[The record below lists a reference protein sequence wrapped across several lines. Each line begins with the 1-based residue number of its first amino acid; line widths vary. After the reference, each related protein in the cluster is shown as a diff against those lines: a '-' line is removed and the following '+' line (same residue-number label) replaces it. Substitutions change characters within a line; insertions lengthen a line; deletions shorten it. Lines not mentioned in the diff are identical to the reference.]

1 MPDIKE
7 PPNIDQKVV
16 EDFGVE
22 WATFDQS
29 EVPHHEL
36 RKLFD
41 SYFKVFPVESFSE
54 NSTGFD
60 LGCGSG
66 RWTKLVASRC
76 GKLHCI
82 DPSAKALSVAQRN
95 LRDKTNCVFHLAGVE
110 NIPLDD
116 DSMDFG
122 YSLGVLHHVP
132 DTQAAIRSC
141 VAKLK
146 PGAPLLLYL
155 YYAFDNKPLWFKTV
169 WKASDHLRRLIS
181 KSPHAVKYALSQFI
195 AVTVYW
201 PLSRF
206 SALMEKMG
214 KNVENIPLS
223 AYRDKSFYTLRTDAL
238 DRFGTRLEKRFTR
251 DEIRDMM
258 EKAGLENIRFSDEV
272 PYWCAVGCK
281 KSS

>member
-1 MPDIKE
+1 MPVIKE
-7 PPNIDQKVV
+7 PYNIDQKVV

-29 EVPHHEL
+29 EVPYQEL
-36 RKLFD
+36 KKSFNF
-41 SYFKVFPVESFSE
+41 YFRVFPMESFSE

-66 RWTKLVASRC
+66 RWAQFVAPMC
-76 GKLHCI
+76 KHLHCI
-82 DPSAKALSVAQRN
+82 DPSAQALDVARRN
-95 LRDKTNCVFHLAGVE
+95 LSGQKNCSFHLAGVQ
-110 NIPLDD
+110 NILLDD
-116 DSMDFG
+116 SSMDFG

-132 DTQAAIRSC
+132 DTGAAIKSC

-146 PGAPLLLYL
+146 SGAPLLLYL

-169 WKASDHLRRLIS
+169 WKSSDQFRRLIS
-181 KSPHAVKYALSQFI
+181 KSPHAVKYALSQLI

-258 EKAGLENIRFSDEV
+258 EKAGLENIRFSDEA
-272 PYWCAVGCK
+272 PYWCAVGFK
-281 KSS
+281 K

>member
-1 MPDIKE
+1 MTKQ
-7 PPNIDQKVV
+7 NIDHKVV
-16 EDFGVE
+16 DDFGNE
-22 WATFDQS
+22 WEKFDQAQLS
-29 EVPHHEL
+29 PDEL
-36 RKLFD
+36 KRLFTG
-41 SYFKVFPVESFSE
+41 YFMVFPWENVSAESE
-54 NSTGFD
+54 GFD

-66 RWTKLVASRC
+66 RWAKLVASRC

-95 LRDKTNCVFHLAGVE
+95 LRDNSNCVFHLAGVE

-132 DTQAAIRSC
+132 DTLAAIRSC

-155 YYAFDNKPLWFKTV
+155 YYAFDNKPWWFKAI
-169 WKASDHLRRLIS
+169 WRASDKIRRVIS
-181 KSPHAVKYALSQFI
+181 KSPYLAKYALSQFM

-201 PLSRF
+201 PLSRM
-206 SALMEKMG
+206 SAVIEKTG
-214 KNVENIPLS
+214 RNVENIPLS

-251 DEIRDMM
+251 EEIRAMIKD
-258 EKAGLENIRFSDEV
+258 AGLENVRFSDEA
-272 PYWCAVGCK
+272 PFWCVVGFK
-281 KSS
+281 KLSGT

>member
-1 MPDIKE
+1 MTRQ
-7 PPNIDQKVV
+7 NIDHKVV
-16 EDFGVE
+16 DDFGNE
-22 WATFDQS
+22 WEKFDQAPLS
-29 EVPHHEL
+29 PDEL
-36 RKLFD
+36 KRLFD
-41 SYFKVFPVESFSE
+41 AYFKVFPWENVSAESE
-54 NSTGFD
+54 GFD

-66 RWTKLVASRC
+66 RWAKLVESRC
-76 GKLHCI
+76 GKIHCI

-95 LRDKTNCVFHLAGVE
+95 LRDNSNCIFHLAGVE

-155 YYAFDNKPLWFKTV
+155 YYAFDNKPWWFKAI
-169 WKASDHLRRLIS
+169 WQASDQIRRVIS
-181 KSPHAVKYALSQFI
+181 KSPYPVKYVLSQFI

-201 PLSRF
+201 PLSRM
-206 SALMEKMG
+206 SAVIEKTG

-238 DRFGTRLEKRFTR
+238 DRFGTRLKKRFTR
-251 DEIRDMM
+251 NEIREMM
-258 EKAGLENIRFSDEV
+258 KEAGLENVRFSDEA
-272 PYWCAVGCK
+272 PFWCVVGFK
-281 KSS
+281 K